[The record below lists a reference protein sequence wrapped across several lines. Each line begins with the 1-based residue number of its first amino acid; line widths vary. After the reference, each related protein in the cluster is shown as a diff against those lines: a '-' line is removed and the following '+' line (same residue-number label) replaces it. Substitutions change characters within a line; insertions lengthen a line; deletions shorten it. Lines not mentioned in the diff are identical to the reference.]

1 MGQMPD
7 DDNYQEFMN
16 ASADE
21 WSKSEEPAA
30 AAQPKEEKHDRWG
43 SPNQDEISANDV
55 KRWGSEPVEKA
66 EPKQTVKS
74 NKNGKKGWIIA
85 AIVVVVLSV
94 CACLILAGLEIFQV
108 INIF

>member
-1 MGQMPD
+1 MGHIPD
-7 DDNYQEFMN
+7 DDKNQEFMN

-21 WSKSEEPAA
+21 WSKPEEPAA
-30 AAQPKEEKHDRWG
+30 ASQPKEEKHDRWG
-43 SPNQDEISANDV
+43 SPIQDEITANDV

-66 EPKQTVKS
+66 EPKQSAKS
-74 NKNGKKGWIIA
+74 KKNGKKGWIIA
-85 AIVVVVLSV
+85 AIVLVVLSV